1 MVALS
6 AASLYFCYRY
16 PKQDFSGALA
26 YVRQHAAPD
35 ATVAGLGPAAAAY
48 RLYYAPDITPIYTEA
63 DYAAALKPGQAV
75 ELRPVDR
82 SSAEPV
88 KGTIRVIGQRVRG
101 RAFLGDHH
109 QPPAPGVLLRFALEP
124 DRLELRVAHGA
135 KTTAPVTERVR

>member
-1 MVALS
+1 MATGRWRSWAVGLLVALS

-63 DYAAALKPGQAV
+63 DYAAALKPGQETWVLLTLPRVTRAQFGAIT
-75 ELRPVDR
+75 DR
-82 SSAEPV
+82 LQQDFQLAARFP
-88 KGTIRVIGQRVRG
+88 GT
-101 RAFLGDHH
+101 LGDGWLFVYYRPSPAG
-109 QPPAPGVLLRFALEP
+109 PP
-124 DRLELRVAHGA
+124 
-135 KTTAPVTERVR
+135 